1 MILLRGEFCDQRSL
15 ASCFINVIRTLLLTV
30 LVSERFNLVDCLHE
44 YRVAV
49 NIHGD
54 DVLAHNNW
62 EISESWLQR
71 YKYVFRSTCTTFFL
85 TPLL

>member
-1 MILLRGEFCDQRSL
+1 MVPF
-15 ASCFINVIRTLLLTV
+15 
-30 LVSERFNLVDCLHE
+30 SERFNLVDCMHE

-71 YKYVFRSTCTTFFL
+71 YKYAFIFNRPMLSNISSTGSSWTQ
-85 TPLL
+85 PR